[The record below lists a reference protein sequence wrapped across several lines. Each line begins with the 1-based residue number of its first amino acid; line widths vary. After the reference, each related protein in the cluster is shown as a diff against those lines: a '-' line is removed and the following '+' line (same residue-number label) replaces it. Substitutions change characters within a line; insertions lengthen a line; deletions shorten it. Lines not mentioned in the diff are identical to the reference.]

1 METGKIQEL
10 FFLETFIYLFILN
23 LALCLLKLGYLG
35 HSKVTSFL
43 ERRQTYTNLKETQ
56 FAKYPN
62 W

>member
-35 HSKVTSFL
+35 HSKVTSF
-43 ERRQTYTNLKETQ
+43 
-56 FAKYPN
+56 
-62 W
+62 